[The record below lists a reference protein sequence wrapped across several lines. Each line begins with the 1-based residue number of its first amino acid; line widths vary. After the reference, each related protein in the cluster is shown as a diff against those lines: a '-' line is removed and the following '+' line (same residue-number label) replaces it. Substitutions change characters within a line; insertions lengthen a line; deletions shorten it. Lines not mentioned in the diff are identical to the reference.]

1 MKHPHPLY
9 TRDHL
14 TRKCAEWW
22 NVFETLCR
30 ANTKADARWIDWKA
44 PMSVGAAVSA
54 GNSMQLVPLTQTS
67 PETTYDI
74 CCGDMD
80 KAGVL
85 QEI

>member
-1 MKHPHPLY
+1 
-9 TRDHL
+9 
-14 TRKCAEWW
+14 
-22 NVFETLCR
+22 
-30 ANTKADARWIDWKA
+30 
-44 PMSVGAAVSA
+44 MSVGAAVSA

-67 PETTYDI
+67 PKTTYDI